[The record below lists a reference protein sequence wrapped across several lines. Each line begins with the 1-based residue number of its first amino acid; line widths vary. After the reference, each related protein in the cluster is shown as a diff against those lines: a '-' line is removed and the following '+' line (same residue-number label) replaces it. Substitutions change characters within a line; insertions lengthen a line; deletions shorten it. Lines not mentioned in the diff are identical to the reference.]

1 MGKSAVVINHRVAL
15 AGTPGH
21 STASSHGIP
30 YIANRPMAAIEKTQD
45 DLRIERQNELMKKVG
60 YIAFR
65 PGSVPER
72 NSGHALFD
80 QWGVPARVEVQRAL
94 QKTKGAI
101 ITSVV
106 SVRREDADAVRLST
120 RQDWERL
127 LRGRWA
133 DLIASTGVMPRD
145 DVRWCA
151 AVHYHPDGVNI
162 HAHVYTWSASGDFN
176 RTLPRRRMVEAD
188 RAFVDAVLAPR
199 RVELNLARTQARD
212 DLVRRLRSMRF
223 STEQA
228 ASIVAAIPAEG
239 CLKYAALSRCSPV
252 AVRAVDECVDAAIA
266 SDSRLRASLAR
277 WRAAVTNQARLK
289 SLSGARLE
297 AHVAAAE
304 SDMRVRMGNAVI
316 SAVFASREPVL
327 TEEPLP
333 VFPEIAKPGY
343 ASVVTARQ
351 ERQERAL
358 REEVASCL
366 SSDEIA
372 KTADGLRKG
381 ISSNLAS
388 VDRVPAVKSLLH
400 STGLPS
406 TRLGDAMANAARGL
420 GVLAGLSVGG
430 GRDDSGEA
438 SARAALMLV
447 ARAMR
452 MGFDALV
459 RAHPAPSEKAV
470 LKLVERM

>member
-1 MGKSAVVINHRVAL
+1 M
-15 AGTPGH
+15 
-21 STASSHGIP
+21 
-30 YIANRPMAAIEKTQD
+30 
-45 DLRIERQNELMKKVG
+45 
-60 YIAFR
+60 
-65 PGSVPER
+65 
-72 NSGHALFD
+72 
-80 QWGVPARVEVQRAL
+80 
-94 QKTKGAI
+94 
-101 ITSVV
+101 
-106 SVRREDADAVRLST
+106 
-120 RQDWERL
+120 
-127 LRGRWA
+127 
-133 DLIASTGVMPRD
+133 
-145 DVRWCA
+145 
-151 AVHYHPDGVNI
+151 
-162 HAHVYTWSASGDFN
+162 
-176 RTLPRRRMVEAD
+176 
-188 RAFVDAVLAPR
+188 
-199 RVELNLARTQARD
+199 
-212 DLVRRLRSMRF
+212 
-223 STEQA
+223 
-228 ASIVAAIPAEG
+228 
-239 CLKYAALSRCSPV
+239 
-252 AVRAVDECVDAAIA
+252 
-266 SDSRLRASLAR
+266 
-277 WRAAVTNQARLK
+277 TNQARLK

-381 ISSNLAS
+381 VSSNLAS